1 MEERISFVT
10 HEGKKIMLVD
20 FSDCESK
27 QILILLEAV
36 KQTVSRHAPGSL
48 LTLGDFSGAHL
59 DRAVVSRLKE
69 VMVLDRPYVKR
80 AALVGV
86 DAIPK
91 VYLENMKSFSQRNI
105 PTFKTREAAMDWL
118 VKEE

>member
-10 HEGKKIMLVD
+10 HQGKKIMLVD

-27 QILILLEAV
+27 QILTLLEAV
-36 KQTVSRHAPGSL
+36 KQAVSRHAQGSL

-59 DRAVVSRLKE
+59 DRAVVARLKE

-86 DAIPK
+86 DAIPR
-91 VYLENMKSFSQRNI
+91 SI
-105 PTFKTREAAMDWL
+105 
-118 VKEE
+118 